1 MVAKISLALQGL
13 SSVKVLALSDFDLF
27 ELGVLDPITLG
38 DILPQINELS
48 LFAVMFKSSS
58 DIKCLISGFG
68 DLHRLRIRNT
78 GWLCNDEH
86 RRLAPPVP
94 PSHLI
99 FIHLDDCYRRDILD
113 WLASCPNHRLEHLN
127 LGTVASADVPSIGR
141 YIRHVGLSLRH
152 FVFGF
157 ANMDPGG
164 DAEDFYR
171 EVDLGQLVELRTV
184 IIDPLV
190 FGDDSSYQFSS
201 ASDLIPLILA
211 NIRAPSF
218 RDLQFNVYIDKA
230 HPLDEIAWAAYDS
243 LFGGSAKFGQL
254 QHLLFHINSTTSDS
268 IEDIRASVRRAISNQ
283 LPECE
288 ERGILRFT

>member
-58 DIKCLISGFG
+58 DIKCLIS
-68 DLHRLRIRNT
+68 
-78 GWLCNDEH
+78 
-86 RRLAPPVP
+86 
-94 PSHLI
+94 
-99 FIHLDDCYRRDILD
+99 
-113 WLASCPNHRLEHLN
+113 
-127 LGTVASADVPSIGR
+127 TVASADVPSIGR

-164 DAEDFYR
+164 DAVLPPEDFCR
-171 EVDLGQLVELRTV
+171 EVDLGQLMELRTV

-211 NIRAPSF
+211 NIRVPSF

-288 ERGILRFT
+288 ERAFGPWVATEVSIHRAAGIKYAAALYPKEMKTALPLYIAMHQ